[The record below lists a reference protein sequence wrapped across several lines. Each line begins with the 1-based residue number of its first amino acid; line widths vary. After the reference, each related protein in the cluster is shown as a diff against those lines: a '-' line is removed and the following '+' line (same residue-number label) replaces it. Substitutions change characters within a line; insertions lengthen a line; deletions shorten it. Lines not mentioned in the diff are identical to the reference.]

1 MDDEVYERHVVG
13 VAETSGADVVHVP
26 ARCITRMIV
35 DRLRF
40 LGKVVHGNAADEHE
54 VRRVLTA
61 RADRLSTNDV
71 AMATATRTRHAERR

>member
-71 AMATATRTRHAERR
+71 AMALAARTRHAER